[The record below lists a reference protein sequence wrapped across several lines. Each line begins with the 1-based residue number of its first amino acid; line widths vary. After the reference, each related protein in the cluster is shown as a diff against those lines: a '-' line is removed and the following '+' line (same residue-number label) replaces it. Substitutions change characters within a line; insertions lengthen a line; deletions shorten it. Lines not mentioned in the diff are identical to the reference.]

1 MQPWRPA
8 PGLHL
13 AAWPGESSAL
23 VFDAEN
29 GRTHLVSAQA
39 HQLLADLLDGACSG
53 CAVQHV
59 PDELLTGLLQARL
72 LVATAA
78 D

>member
-8 PGLHL
+8 PGLRL

-39 HQLLADLLDGACSG
+39 HRLLADLQAGLSPE
-53 CAVQHV
+53 CAVPHASE
-59 PDELLTGLLQARL
+59 ELLTGLLQARL
-72 LVATAA
+72 LVATSA